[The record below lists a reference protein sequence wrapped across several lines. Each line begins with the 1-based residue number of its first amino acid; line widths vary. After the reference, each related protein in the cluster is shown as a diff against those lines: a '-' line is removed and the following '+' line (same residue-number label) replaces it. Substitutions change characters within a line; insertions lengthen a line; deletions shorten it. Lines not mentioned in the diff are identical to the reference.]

1 MRLMAEQAD
10 QAELGWLSLGLREHQ
25 LRCTSR
31 GALAVGGSLA
41 SGVRQAVSVDDRF
54 ERKDGGDDG
63 EGWEGLGKRLSSV
76 FIRCW
81 Q

>member
-1 MRLMAEQAD
+1 MHE
-10 QAELGWLSLGLREHQ
+10 S
-25 LRCTSR
+25 

-63 EGWEGLGKRLSSV
+63 EGWEGLGKR
-76 FIRCW
+76 
-81 Q
+81 